1 MKLRKIFKSTASLL
15 LVPATRWYLRKER
28 NYHFRGIKIKIP
40 PTVFHPGLFPSTR
53 FLLSFLE
60 KQELTS
66 KSFLELGC
74 GSGLISVWAAQQ
86 KAIVTACDLNLV
98 AVMACAENAHHN
110 NVEIKVFQ
118 SNLFDEFPTI
128 QFDWIVINPPYY
140 ARKANNNEELAWHC
154 SENFEYFTKLFSG
167 LHNYIHPGSRVIMVL
182 TLGCDIA
189 TIQRIASKN
198 KFEFELKEEEKV
210 LFDDQDFIF
219 EIKVSQ

>member
-86 KAIVTACDLNLV
+86 KAIVTACDLNQV
-98 AVMACAENAHHN
+98 AVRICEKNAHN
-110 NVEIKVFQ
+110 NGVKIEAFH
-118 SNLFDEFPTI
+118 SDLFDTI
-128 QFDWIVINPPYY
+128 TQKQFDWIVI
-140 ARKANNNEELAWHC
+140 
-154 SENFEYFTKLFSG
+154 
-167 LHNYIHPGSRVIMVL
+167 
-182 TLGCDIA
+182 
-189 TIQRIASKN
+189 
-198 KFEFELKEEEKV
+198 
-210 LFDDQDFIF
+210 
-219 EIKVSQ
+219 

>member
-60 KQELTS
+60 KQELAS

-86 KAIVTACDLNLV
+86 KAIVTACDLNPG
-98 AVMACAENAHHN
+98 AVLAC
-110 NVEIKVFQ
+110 EIKSRNNGGKVKTFH
-118 SNLFDEFPTI
+118 SHLFEGIPQKRI
-128 QFDWIVINPPYY
+128 DWCVINPPFFS
-140 ARKANNNEELAWHC
+140 RKAN
-154 SENFEYFTKLFSG
+154 
-167 LHNYIHPGSRVIMVL
+167 
-182 TLGCDIA
+182 D
-189 TIQRIASKN
+189 
-198 KFEFELKEEEKV
+198 
-210 LFDDQDFIF
+210 
-219 EIKVSQ
+219 